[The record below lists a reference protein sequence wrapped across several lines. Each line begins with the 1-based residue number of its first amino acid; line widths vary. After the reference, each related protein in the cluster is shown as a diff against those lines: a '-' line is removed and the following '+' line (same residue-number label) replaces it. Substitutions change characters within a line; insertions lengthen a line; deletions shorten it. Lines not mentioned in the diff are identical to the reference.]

1 MGNSLAGRKTTKVM
15 TINGETF
22 KLKTPVKAEDVLK
35 DYPGHVLLES
45 ESVKHYGTRAK
56 PLEPQQKL
64 EPRRLYFLVVLPEAP
79 TERNPRRVRSGV
91 NMSAK
96 DRLESLMLSRR
107 SSSDLTL
114 MKGGSVVAEKGGGSG
129 TKAAAMKV
137 RLRVPRAEVERLMK
151 ESENEGEAAEK
162 IMQLCM
168 AAKGGRNSPREG
180 GMKGRERDGL
190 VLQQDRGGLWKG
202 SHGSTGEGFKARERR
217 PAKPRDKEMGM
228 GILSNS

>member
-64 EPRRLYFLVVLPEAP
+64 ESKRLYFLVVLPEAP
-79 TERNPRRVRSGV
+79 PERNPRRVRSGV

-114 MKGGSVVAEKGGGSG
+114 MKGGSVVAEEGGGSG
-129 TKAAAMKV
+129 SGKAAAAGMKV
-137 RLRVPRAEVERLMK
+137 KLRVRRAEVERLMK

-168 AAKGGRNSPREG
+168 AANGGRNSPGEG
-180 GMKGRERDGL
+180 RDGL
-190 VLQQDRGGLWKG
+190 VLRQGGGLWKG
-202 SHGSTGEGFKARERR
+202 SHGSTGEGFKAREKRVSFVAMN
-217 PAKPRDKEMGM
+217 PIAVAT
-228 GILSNS
+228 